1 MQGIPQYGGGVAQAP
16 NPGYAQPVDPYD
28 MLEGGKRSIKFV
40 QKDANGFD
48 QHAPVGTSYTGLI
61 VGDLRTAPVTNFET
75 KQPETWPDGRP
86 KMQLVLDLQTD
97 ERDPEDPTDDGVR
110 TLYVKNQM
118 LAAFQ
123 QGIAPTKHLGRIGEG
138 TRITVTLA
146 GYKNTGKGNPQKLY
160 QITVGPEFVP
170 YVDPAQRQ
178 ANEAMYGQP
187 VVQPQ
192 VQYGQP
198 AQPAFPGQVVPQGLP
213 QQVQAAQAAGFPPQ
227 ATVPQ
232 APQLAVAQP
241 VAQVPVQPVQPVAQ
255 PAAIQPQ
262 GVAAI
267 PQPSSPALDAINALA
282 AQAPAQAV
290 APAAAQAGGIDQG
303 TVDAYSTLIGNG
315 IDPHTAITSLA
326 QRLAPGNE
334 AAFAGQLAQ
343 AVGVE
348 LPQA

>member
-1 MQGIPQYGGGVAQAP
+1 MQNLPQYGGGVATAPAPQA
-16 NPGYAQPVDPYD
+16 GYGAPVDPYD
-28 MLEGGKRSIKFV
+28 MLEGGKRAVKFV
-40 QKDANGFD
+40 TKDANGFD
-48 QHAPVGTSYTGLI
+48 QHAPVGTQVTGLI
-61 VGDLRTAPVTNFET
+61 VGDLRTMQITNFET
-75 KQPETWPDGRP
+75 KQPEFWPDGRP
-86 KMQLVLDLQTD
+86 KMQLVLDLQTN

-123 QGIAPTKHLGRIGEG
+123 QGLAPTKHLGRIGEG
-138 TRITVTLA
+138 SRVTVTLA

-170 YVDPAQRQ
+170 FVDPAQRQ
-178 ANEAMYGQP
+178 TNEAIYGQP

-192 VQYGQP
+192 VTQFVPNPVAPQVG
-198 AQPAFPGQVVPQGLP
+198 VVPVIPQQPVGLP
-213 QQVQAAQAAGFPPQ
+213 QQVQAAQVAGFPPQ

-255 PAAIQPQ
+255 PA
-262 GVAAI
+262 
-267 PQPSSPALDAINALA
+267 SSPALDAINALA
-282 AQAPAQAV
+282 AQAPAPAV
-290 APAAAQAGGIDQG
+290 APQAAQAGGVDQG
-303 TVDAYSTLIGNG
+303 TVDAYSTLVGNG

-334 AAFAGQLAQ
+334 AGFAAQLAA